1 MPHPVVVAALFA
13 APLLAAASATPA
25 QTTIAGAAVATA
37 ARATPAPARPAK
49 LGQCVGCHG
58 ERGRS
63 RVAGTPHLGGQD
75 GLYLANALR
84 AYRAGTRAAVPMNA
98 IANTLQPRDI
108 AALAAWYSA
117 QPGGLR

>member
-1 MPHPVVVAALFA
+1 MPRSVVVAALIA
-13 APLLAAASATPA
+13 APLVAAAWATPA
-25 QTTIAGAAVATA
+25 QSAPAGIAAHA
-37 ARATPAPARPAK
+37 PALPARPAK

-75 GLYLANALR
+75 GTYLANALR
-84 AYRAGTRAAVPMNA
+84 AYRAGTRTAVPMNA

-108 AALAAWYSA
+108 AALAAWYAA
-117 QPGGLR
+117 QPGALR

>member
-1 MPHPVVVAALFA
+1 MPRSAVVAALLA
-13 APLLAAASATPA
+13 APLLAAASATHAQSVVASSPA
-25 QTTIAGAAVATA
+25 ATRAA
-37 ARATPAPARPAK
+37 PAPARPAK
-49 LGQCVGCHG
+49 LGLCVGCHG

-75 GLYLANALR
+75 GTYLASALR
-84 AYRAGTRAAVPMNA
+84 AYRAGTRTAAPMNA

-108 AALAAWYSA
+108 AALAAWYAA